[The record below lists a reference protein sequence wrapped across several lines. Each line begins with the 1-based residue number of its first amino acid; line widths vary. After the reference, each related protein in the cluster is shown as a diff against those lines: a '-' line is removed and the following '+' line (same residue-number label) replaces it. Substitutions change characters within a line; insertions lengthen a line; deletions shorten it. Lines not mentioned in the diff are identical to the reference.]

1 MSMGINIIKATAATN
16 TTPLAGRSIRYIVI
30 HYTAGTTSRTGSA
43 KNVAAMFGRG
53 TVTGSADFIVDDA
66 TIVQYNPDPKNRY
79 TWAVGGNKYNTKGG
93 SLYGVAKNAN
103 TVSIEICSTNTTNVK
118 APANDKAWS
127 FTAAAVD
134 RAVELTRYLMQL
146 YHIDAAHVIR
156 HYDVNGKQCPGI
168 IGWNADTG
176 SEEKWKVFKARLTE
190 ASTRIPEQEELDMT
204 IDQLIE
210 QMTDE
215 QAYRLMEK
223 AERYVGS
230 LAEPDWSQQEGHW
243 HRATAAGV
251 VDGTAPERPMK
262 RCEVVA
268 VLGRKGLL

>member
-1 MSMGINIIKATAATN
+1 MSIGIIKHTGTTN
-16 TTPLAGRSIRYIVI
+16 TTPLNGRKIRYIVI

-43 KNVAAMFGRG
+43 RNVADMFKRG
-53 TVTGSADFIVDDA
+53 AVGGSADFIVDDT

-103 TVSIEICSTNTTNVK
+103 TVSIEICSTNTTNAK

-176 SEEKWKVFKARLTE
+176 SEEKWKAFKARLTE

-215 QAYRLMEK
+215 QAYRLMSK
-223 AERYVGS
+223 AEHYVKEQP
-230 LAEPDWSQQEGHW
+230 EPDWSKKEGHW
-243 HRATAAGV
+243 QRATAAGV
-251 VDGTAPERPMK
+251 VDGTEPERSMK
-262 RCEVVA
+262 RDEVVA

>member
-1 MSMGINIIKATAATN
+1 MGINIVQATAATN
-16 TTPLAGRSIRYIVI
+16 TTPMAGRRIQFIVI

-43 KNVAAMFGRG
+43 WNVADMFRRG
-53 TVTGSADFIVDDA
+53 AVGGSADFIVDDA

-103 TVSIEICSTNTTNVK
+103 TVSIEICSSNTTNAK

-146 YHIDAAHVIR
+146 YHIDTAHVIR

-176 SEEKWKVFKARLTE
+176 NERQWEAFKSRLTGT
-190 ASTRIPEQEELDMT
+190 STPANTTTPQKEELDMT
-204 IDQLIE
+204 YYKTLNDVPESYRPSIKKLVDQGLLKGVGGNVLNVSE
-210 QMTDE
+210 DFCRAMTVLD
-215 QAYRLMEK
+215 R
-223 AERYVGS
+223 
-230 LAEPDWSQQEGHW
+230 
-243 HRATAAGV
+243 AGV
-251 VDGTAPERPMK
+251 FDR
-262 RCEVVA
+262 
-268 VLGRKGLL
+268 